1 MKERIESIS
10 LSPDAVMKVTLNL
23 LAVETK
29 ISLLSEALEFANA
42 RVAADAQGWGKWW

>member
-1 MKERIESIS
+1 
-10 LSPDAVMKVTLNL
+10 MKVTLNL

-42 RVAADAQGWGKWW
+42 RVAAGSQGWGKWW